1 VISFGL
7 TTAAAAIPA
16 AALTPEGTGAI
27 GAESAPDFGNVLQQ
41 LMGGAPGGR
50 PATDLPFDLDEPA
63 TTAGQTEDDVDE
75 LVNAIGVDLAAPPVL
90 RLVATTPWAIS
101 DPAPAP
107 APAAE
112 AGAADVP
119 MADRPTSVG
128 FPIAIAV
135 PIAVSDRASKP
146 FAALAAA
153 DETPAVKPPPANLP
167 AVDLPPVNLPDVDLP
182 KVDLR
187 SVARPVPAMADAE
200 DTITA
205 VPTGTAGP
213 APTAP
218 AAKMPTVAVTPA
230 PTPGA
235 VSPAPTPDPHVAL
248 PAQVAAPPTPASA
261 APAALEVS
269 PSATATPRSADKVD
283 AARQTFRVTADAG
296 QRAYAAAAASDAPSK
311 DTQQGFGEARREF
324 GTGREPVGAAPSAT
338 SGAPVAQPFHVVVD
352 RPAPPAGFTLATPV
366 AVPPEAVE
374 ATVARELPAQ
384 VVQSIRMRAVDG
396 GGEAIVRLRP
406 DYLGELVVAVKV
418 ENGAVIAA
426 LQSDTPAVRKWIESN
441 EASLRQ
447 ALAEHGLQ
455 LDRLTVSDE
464 APQTEAD
471 ERGPQER
478 DQEEAPQ
485 PQSRRQRKPAPDA
498 TFEVVV

>member
-27 GAESAPDFGNVLQQ
+27 GAEFAPDFGNVLQQ
-41 LMGGAPGGR
+41 LMDGASGGR
-50 PATDLPFDLDEPA
+50 PATDLPFDCEELAA
-63 TTAGQTEDDVDE
+63 TDGQTEDDVDD
-75 LVNAIGVDLAAPPVL
+75 LVNAIVVDLAAPPVL

-101 DPAPAP
+101 DPAPVTAP
-107 APAAE
+107 APALDLK
-112 AGAADVP
+112 AGEVP
-119 MADRPTSVG
+119 VADRPANPDLPS
-128 FPIAIAV
+128 AMAV
-135 PIAVSDRASKP
+135 PIAVSDQASKP

-153 DETPAVKPPPANLP
+153 DENPAVNRPPANLP
-167 AVDLPPVNLPDVDLP
+167 AVDRNKVDLP
-182 KVDLR
+182 EVDLPELDLQAVDR
-187 SVARPVPAMADAE
+187 PAPARADAE
-200 DTITA
+200 EPVA
-205 VPTGTAGP
+205 AMPTGIA
-213 APTAP
+213 
-218 AAKMPTVAVTPA
+218 TPA
-230 PTPGA
+230 PPATAARMPAAAVAPAPPMPGA
-235 VSPAPTPDPHVAL
+235 IPLAPPPGPVDVAPPAP
-248 PAQVAAPPTPASA
+248 VAAPPTPAPVSRDVPGP
-261 APAALEVS
+261 APANSRA
-269 PSATATPRSADKVD
+269 ADKVD
-283 AARQTFRVTADAG
+283 IDRPTFRVTADAG
-296 QRAYAAAAASDAPSK
+296 QRAYAAASDAPSR
-311 DTQQGFGEARREF
+311 DTQQGFGEARREY

-338 SGAPVAQPFHVVVD
+338 SGAPLAQPFHVVVD
-352 RPAPPAGFTLATPV
+352 RPAPPAGLTMATPV
-366 AVPPEAVE
+366 AATPEAVE
-374 ATVARELPAQ
+374 AAVARELPAQ
-384 VVQSIRMRAVDG
+384 VVQSIRMRALDG

-464 APQTEAD
+464 APQTEAG